1 MDIYA
6 IFLNEANAEC
16 WDKIREEW
24 ANGRHYILTDNLAFV
39 ASDGISTTVEVGKKS
54 GLLETLRVHWALFLK
69 LVLTTVLTKGIFGS
83 GSAKCRFSHDPKR
96 PRIFRLSG
104 NTSTI
109 IRWWQWKRQRY
120 PSQSCRN

>member
-39 ASDGISTTVEVGKKS
+39 ASDGISTTVEVGKKIGITGDAES
-54 GLLETLRVHWALFLK
+54 ALGLVFEVGAYNGFNKGDLWEWLRKMQV
-69 LVLTTVLTKGIFGS
+69 
-83 GSAKCRFSHDPKR
+83 
-96 PRIFRLSG
+96 
-104 NTSTI
+104 
-109 IRWWQWKRQRY
+109 
-120 PSQSCRN
+120 QS